1 MSAKSAAC
9 LIISAF
15 PPGDDLWQVAWFGQ
29 TDFPDRPQRNRQA
42 SVCVSLSRVSLLSA
56 LTPFGQPPLKC
67 WVSVGTLVMLRIG
80 DCYRK
85 RRYVGPGEAE
95 SETFADI
102 EVDPPGTELIKAG
115 NSEGGQFLL
124 PLAHHPNHR
133 DHTQGY
139 CVRVPLGN
147 GRQLLVPCMELVRF
161 YFGSSG
167 ALLSQLFRPELR
179 RTDLY
184 DPKRSF
190 VRADRSRS
198 HLHLAPGLPGRSAAD
213 VARIASDTAAW
224 RSAARIGQSMATPH
238 NQGYIR
244 TGFPFS
250 GRTTLQARGQWLPL
264 GDQPRRTFVVHQL
277 LSCSH
282 PLPFK
287 SLSYRATPF
296 AWQSTTE
303 RRSKLS
309 NSGMQVG
316 QGKGTETPTLV
327 EQDAGRFGGQ
337 SFHVSEPQRFPD
349 LTPKVVYRKQGSE
362 TAPAPQH
369 LATSTINDL
378 ALGEPGSSK
387 RIRPAEIE
395 AHPLKEPP
403 AFLHPIIEVL
413 QEIPDLRFR
422 PLTNRGEDGWT
433 IAFENI
439 LEDLPDPLRWISVAA
454 VPPVSY
460 RRRMAILKLEGEAQ
474 NKVWVIVEHDRLV
487 LCSYPAMEFSDEVE
501 VARCSRLFA
510 DGFSWFTVGAN
521 DSCFNDERL
530 APLSDNET
538 IRVVLGDLWQREC
551 APSER

>member
-1 MSAKSAAC
+1 MDEKIVGQIAGKSTAC
-9 LIISAF
+9 LTIAAF
-15 PPGDDLWQVAWFGQ
+15 PPGDDLWRVAWFGQ
-29 TDFPDRPQRNRQA
+29 TDFPDRRQRNRQA

-56 LTPFGQPPLKC
+56 LTPFGQTPLKC

-80 DCYRK
+80 DRYRS
-85 RRYVGPGEAE
+85 RRYEGPGEAQN
-95 SETFADI
+95 ETFADI
-102 EVDPPGTELIKAG
+102 GVDPPGTELIKAG
-115 NSEGGQFLL
+115 NSEDGHFLL

-139 CVRVPLGN
+139 CVRVPLGD

-184 DPKRSF
+184 DPKHSF
-190 VRADRSRS
+190 VRADRARS
-198 HLHLAPGLPGRSAAD
+198 HLHLATGLPGRSAAD
-213 VARIASDTAAW
+213 IARIASDTAAW

-287 SLSYRATPF
+287 SLSYRVTPS
-296 AWQSTTE
+296 AWQSSTD

-309 NSGMQVG
+309 SAGMQGG

-337 SFHVSEPQRFPD
+337 TFHVSEPQRFPD

-362 TAPAPQH
+362 TPSAPQH
-369 LATSTINDL
+369 LATTTINDL

-395 AHPLKEPP
+395 APPLKEPP

-413 QEIPDLRFR
+413 QEIPDLSYR
-422 PLTNRGEDGWT
+422 PLTTGGEDGWT
-433 IAFENI
+433 IALEDI
-439 LEDLPDPLRWISVAA
+439 VEDLPDLLRWIPLAA
-454 VPPVSY
+454 DPPVSH
-460 RRRMAILKLEGEAQ
+460 RRRVVILRLLGEAWSR
-474 NKVWVIVEHDRLV
+474 VWVIVEHDRLV
-487 LCSYPAMEFSDEVE
+487 LCSYPATEASDELE
-501 VARCSRLFA
+501 AARISRLFA
-510 DGFSWFTVGAN
+510 DEFSGFTISKGASVF
-521 DSCFNDERL
+521 DDEAL
-530 APLSDNET
+530 VLLSD
-538 IRVVLGDLWQREC
+538 
-551 APSER
+551 SELTKESINGMLQ